1 MADSLIGRRK
11 RGKELLRSTSSL
23 FSTGKTAGM
32 TGISE
37 DVADSGAAIKALNAE
52 ANRIGKSDPT
62 LADDLRKRA
71 LKIANMRKRR

>member
-1 MADSLIGRRK
+1 MADSLIGRRRK
-11 RGKELLRSTSSL
+11 AKELLRSTSSMYA
-23 FSTGKTAGM
+23 TGRTAGM

-37 DVADSGAAIKALNAE
+37 DVADAGAAIKALNAE
-52 ANRIGKSDPT
+52 ANRIGKSDAK

>member
-1 MADSLIGRRK
+1 M
-11 RGKELLRSTSSL
+11 

-37 DVADSGAAIKALNAE
+37 DVADSGSAIKQLNAE
-52 ANRIGKSDPT
+52 AGRISKSDPS
-62 LADDLRKRA
+62 LADQLRRRA

>member
-11 RGKELLRSTSSL
+11 KAKELLRSTSSMYA
-23 FSTGKTAGM
+23 TGRSAGM

-37 DVADSGAAIKALNAE
+37 DVAESGFAIKMLNAE
-52 ANRIGKSDPT
+52 ADRLTKSDPR
-62 LADDLRKRA
+62 LADQLRKRA